1 MHETL
6 LGYVRYL
13 HLVVCIE
20 RWESKLM
27 SWQIEDEG
35 NVRNKKR
42 IFILKFVF
50 LESDRIVNKFFLLK
64 HSSIA

>member
-1 MHETL
+1 
-6 LGYVRYL
+6 
-13 HLVVCIE
+13 
-20 RWESKLM
+20 M

-50 LESDRIVNKFFLLK
+50 LESDRIVNKFFSYNIHPLL
-64 HSSIA
+64 SSALMPLLFPC